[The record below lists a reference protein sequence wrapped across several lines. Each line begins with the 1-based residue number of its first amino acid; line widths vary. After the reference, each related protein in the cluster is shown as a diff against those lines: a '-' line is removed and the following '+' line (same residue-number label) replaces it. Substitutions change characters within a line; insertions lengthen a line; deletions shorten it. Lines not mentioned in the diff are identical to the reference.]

1 MPGNGSRRQFFG
13 ACALVAAAPF
23 FEQLAV
29 LASQPPA
36 PAPPRPE
43 APLIDD
49 LVAANRIL
57 AQEQILDGY
66 GHVSARNPRRADRFL
81 LARSVAPELVTTA
94 DIMEY
99 DLDGAPL
106 DARGRT
112 SYRERFIHSEIY
124 RMRADVN
131 AIVHCH
137 TPSLIPF
144 GVSKVPL
151 RPVYHQSAFVAEGI
165 PVFEIR
171 DAAGMTNMLIGDGA
185 LGRALARTLANKPAA
200 LMRGHGAVMVGDTIP
215 TTVGRS
221 VYLDMNARLQAQAMA
236 LGGPHHVSRRR
247 GGPSLLR
254 DPGPLRPRL
263 GAVETEGDDEVV
275 VSGFFNKVR
284 EACKSYRSEF
294 GRGPAILIT

>member
-1 MPGNGSRRQFFG
+1 MNGSSRRQFVT
-13 ACALVAAAPF
+13 ACALGAAAPF
-23 FEQLAV
+23 LERLAV
-29 LASQPPA
+29 HARPQVTLIGA
-36 PAPPRPE
+36 PAG
-43 APLIDD
+43 ANLIDD

-57 AQEQILDGY
+57 AQEQILDGF
-66 GHVSARNPRRADRFL
+66 GHVSARNPRSADRFL

-106 DARGRT
+106 DPRGRA

-124 RMRADVN
+124 RARADVN

-144 GVSKVPL
+144 GVSRVPL
-151 RPVYHQSAFVAEGI
+151 RPVYHQSAFVSEGI

-171 DAAGMTNMLIGDGA
+171 DAAGMTNMLIGDGP
-185 LGRALARTLANKPAA
+185 LGRALARTLGNKPAA
-200 LMRGHGAVMVGDTIP
+200 LMRGHGAVIVGDTIP

-236 LGGPHHVSRRR
+236 LGGPLTYLDAEEARLYYAT
-247 GGPSLLR
+247 P
-254 DPGPLRPRL
+254 DPYGRAWELWKR
-263 GAVETEGDDEVV
+263 
-275 VSGFFNKVR
+275 KVTTR
-284 EACKSYRSEF
+284 
-294 GRGPAILIT
+294 

>member
-1 MPGNGSRRQFFG
+1 MTGDGSRRQFFG
-13 ACALVAAAPF
+13 ACALLAAAPYI
-23 FEQLAV
+23 EQLVV

-36 PAPPRPE
+36 SPE

-112 SYRERFIHSEIY
+112 SYRERFIHGEIY
-124 RMRADVN
+124 RVRADVN

-144 GVSKVPL
+144 GVSRVAL
-151 RPVYHQSAFVAEGI
+151 RPVYHQSAFVAELKK
-165 PVFEIR
+165 VQ
-171 DAAGMTNMLIGDGA
+171 
-185 LGRALARTLANKPAA
+185 
-200 LMRGHGAVMVGDTIP
+200 P
-215 TTVGRS
+215 THF
-221 VYLDMNARLQAQAMA
+221 L
-236 LGGPHHVSRRR
+236 
-247 GGPSLLR
+247 
-254 DPGPLRPRL
+254 
-263 GAVETEGDDEVV
+263 
-275 VSGFFNKVR
+275 
-284 EACKSYRSEF
+284 
-294 GRGPAILIT
+294 

>member
-1 MPGNGSRRQFFG
+1 MPGEGSRRQFVG
-13 ACALVAAAPF
+13 ACALIAAAPF
-23 FEQLAV
+23 LERLVV
-29 LASQPPA
+29 LAAQTA
-36 PAPPRPE
+36 PAPPPSD
-43 APLIDD
+43 AALIDD

-57 AQEQILDGY
+57 AQEQIVDGY

-124 RMRADVN
+124 RARPDVN
-131 AIVHCH
+131 AVVHCH
-137 TPSLIPF
+137 AASLIPF

-151 RPVYHQSAFVAEGI
+151 RPVYHQSAFIAEGI

-171 DAAGMTNMLIGDGA
+171 SAAGMTDMLIGDGP
-185 LGRALARTLANKPAA
+185 LGRALARTLGDKPAA
-200 LMRGHGAVMVGDTIP
+200 LMRGHGAVIVGDTIP

-221 VYLDMNARLQAQAMA
+221 VYLEVNARLQAQAMA
-236 LGGPHHVSRRR
+236 LGGPITYLEAEEARRYYAT
-247 GGPSLLR
+247 P
-254 DPGPLRPRL
+254 DP
-263 GAVETEGDDEVV
+263 
-275 VSGFFNKVR
+275 
-284 EACKSYRSEF
+284 Y
-294 GRGPAILIT
+294 GRAWELWRRKAMAR

>member
-1 MPGNGSRRQFFG
+1 MPGEGSRRQFFG

-23 FEQLAV
+23 VDQLSV
-29 LASQPPA
+29 FASQAPA

-66 GHVSARNPRRADRFL
+66 GHVSARNPRRTDRFL

-124 RMRADVN
+124 RVRADVN

-137 TPSLIPF
+137 TESLIPF
-144 GVSKVPL
+144 GVSRVPL

-185 LGRALARTLANKPAA
+185 LGRALAQTLANKPAA
-200 LMRGHGAVMVGDTIP
+200 LMRGHGAVVVGDTIP

-221 VYLDMNARLQAQAMA
+221 VYLEMNARLQAQAMA
-236 LGGPHHVSRRR
+236 LGGPLTFLDAEEARLYYAT
-247 GGPSLLR
+247 P
-254 DPGPLRPRL
+254 DP
-263 GAVETEGDDEVV
+263 
-275 VSGFFNKVR
+275 
-284 EACKSYRSEF
+284 Y
-294 GRGPAILIT
+294 GRAWELWKRKAMGK

>member
-1 MPGNGSRRQFFG
+1 MPGDRSRREFVG
-13 ACALVAAAPF
+13 ACALATAAPF
-23 FEQLAV
+23 IERLVV

-36 PAPPRPE
+36 APAPQSD
-43 APLIDD
+43 ATLIDD
-49 LVAANRIL
+49 LVTANRIL

-99 DLDGAPL
+99 DLDGAAQN
-106 DARGRT
+106 ARGRT

-124 RMRADVN
+124 RARADVN

-144 GVSKVPL
+144 GVSRVAL

-171 DAAGMTNMLIGDGA
+171 DAAGMTNMLIGDGP
-185 LGRALARTLANKPAA
+185 LGRALARTLGNKPAA
-200 LMRGHGAVMVGDTIP
+200 LMRGHGAVVVGDTIP

-236 LGGPHHVSRRR
+236 LGGPITYIDAEEARLYYATPDPYGRAWELWKRKVASR
-247 GGPSLLR
+247 
-254 DPGPLRPRL
+254 
-263 GAVETEGDDEVV
+263 
-275 VSGFFNKVR
+275 
-284 EACKSYRSEF
+284 
-294 GRGPAILIT
+294 